1 MSHFHLVL
9 PSNSSKQYY
18 PDNTVTSYTTRL
30 LDTVDLGESDWECAL
45 VEIFFQKLWYN
56 IGSDCSFSVSF
67 AGYEE
72 FKRQPYSVAYSAL
85 PYLVHFRLHAGHYK
99 TVSVLI
105 DAITESISST
115 LSTRLFD
122 TTAENSTKIHI
133 PRDKWPRFRYSVV
146 QRKVNVFIHPGSA
159 LEFSECLKP
168 ILGFD
173 DALIRNETT
182 AVKQYIAPLVSNI
195 QSGIHSLYIYCDVL
209 ENIAVGDTQA
219 PLLRIVNTSGEY
231 GDVINKNFDPPRY
244 IPVQKKRF
252 DSIVIDI
259 RSDTGDKVPF
269 ESGHSLCVL
278 HFRRAL
284 SEHFLR

>member
-1 MSHFHLVL
+1 
-9 PSNSSKQYY
+9 
-18 PDNTVTSYTTRL
+18 VTSYTTRL
-30 LDTVDLGESDWECAL
+30 LDKVELDEGDWECAL

-56 IGSDCSFSVSF
+56 VGSDCSFSISF

-72 FKRQPYSVAYSAL
+72 FKNQPHSLVYSPSS
-85 PYLVHFRLHAGHYK
+85 YLVTFRIPAGYYK
-99 TVSVLI
+99 TVSMLV
-105 DAITESISST
+105 DTITETIAST
-115 LSTRLFD
+115 LTTRVFD
-122 TTAENSTKIHI
+122 TTAEVSTRIHI
-133 PRDKWPRFRYSVV
+133 PRDKWPRFRYNVT
-146 QRKVNVFIHPGSA
+146 QRKVSVFIHPGSA
-159 LEFSECLKP
+159 IQFSECLKP

-173 DALIRNETT
+173 GALIRNEST
-182 AVKQYIAPLVSNI
+182 AIKQYIAPLASNV

-219 PLLRIVNTSGEY
+219 PLLRIVNASGEY

-252 DSIVIDI
+252 DSIIIDI
-259 RSDTGDKVPF
+259 RSDTGEKVPF